1 MMQKLALLCIS
12 FVVGS
17 CADMSYDEALQLA
30 NRNHVD
36 DGVLAAFDREHA
48 RVGLLGDLDRL
59 AQVKVN
65 LGAALIDAANKK
77 RDYRQQMKMYRH
89 SKILSIEA
97 LEIQVRQNWKAEIFV
112 TCNFKLEA
120 AIFMTCY
127 FFEQPENE
135 AAIQNL
141 RNSKKN
147 LKLLESTSSSDL
159 KSSPSVSFISKCILD
174 TEHH

>member
-1 MMQKLALLCIS
+1 MMQKLVLLCIS

-48 RVGLLGDLDRL
+48 RVGFLGDLDRL

-77 RDYRQQMKMYRH
+77 IDYRQQMKMYRQ
-89 SKILSIEA
+89 SKMLSIEA
-97 LEIQVRQNWKAEIFV
+97 LEIQVRQNWK
-112 TCNFKLEA
+112 
-120 AIFMTCY
+120 
-127 FFEQPENE
+127 Q
-135 AAIQNL
+135 
-141 RNSKKN
+141 
-147 LKLLESTSSSDL
+147 
-159 KSSPSVSFISKCILD
+159 KSL
-174 TEHH
+174 